1 MDKTWTKALRDSI
14 SEVFS
19 TMFFMVPEEDEGLAD
34 RLAAEDAA
42 GWLEGWVEITRP
54 GESVRLWVWA
64 GPGLAKELAGNILS
78 LEEEDLGPEEVLDAY
93 AEMLNMV
100 AGSVLTAVD
109 PDSQWKLGLPQARRR
124 EGGRL
129 GELAGG
135 AQWTLGF
142 DVESRPLLAGAGQ
155 TGEDS
160 AS

>member
-19 TMFFMVPEEDEGLAD
+19 TMFFMVPEEEEGLAD

-78 LEEEDLGPEEVLDAY
+78 LEI
-93 AEMLNMV
+93 
-100 AGSVLTAVD
+100 
-109 PDSQWKLGLPQARRR
+109 
-124 EGGRL
+124 
-129 GELAGG
+129 
-135 AQWTLGF
+135 F
-142 DVESRPLLAGAGQ
+142 DVHMDRRVREAWPAVAARFRASRDELLAAAADTEG
-155 TGEDS
+155 
-160 AS
+160 